1 MKCREWLVVSYLFV
15 LFTQNTSYPVY
26 ASSVQVTETESSI
39 QFTGRYEPI
48 GTPDPPPENIV
59 KPHTEGNLPQTNT
72 LIQYHWI
79 WLGWLFVGLV
89 GILGVKRNTQNKK
102 NRENQRGNHT

>member
-1 MKCREWLVVSYLFV
+1 MKCREWLVVSCLFV

-48 GTPDPPPENIV
+48 GTPDPPPSNIV
-59 KPHTEGNLPQTNT
+59 KPAIGGELPQTNAK
-72 LIQYHWI
+72 IQNHWI
-79 WLGWLFVGLV
+79 WLGWLFIGLV
-89 GILGVKRNTQNKK
+89 VIAGIKKKYQEQK
-102 NRENQRGNHT
+102 NRENKRGNHT